1 MSSGDLNWDKE
12 IAEIHQRRALAKGHG
27 GQEAV
32 AHHHAK
38 GRMTLRERIDCL
50 VDAGSFKE
58 SGMGAGGAVKDE
70 HGNLTGF
77 TPSNFIL
84 GFAQLDERP
93 IIIGGE
99 DFTIGG
105 GSPTVAGLR
114 KSIYTEQLACRY
126 KLPLVRLHEG
136 GGGSV
141 VGAAG
146 KTGGSGPVGTSVA
159 EPPRFKSVAEAMA
172 MVPIASAAM

>member
-50 VDAGSFKE
+50 IDAGSFKE

-93 IIIGGE
+93 ILIGGE
-99 DFTIGG
+99 DEGVDAVEIMGEQPRRNTRARADGADGRASDAFFGKAPRG
-105 GSPTVAGLR
+105 RFDQRLSPH
-114 KSIYTEQLACRY
+114 
-126 KLPLVRLHEG
+126 VR
-136 GGGSV
+136 
-141 VGAAG
+141 AFAN
-146 KTGGSGPVGTSVA
+146 
-159 EPPRFKSVAEAMA
+159 EARA
-172 MVPIASAAM
+172 RL